1 MFPDRLS
8 IVLVGDASKFV
19 DQLKAQ
25 GFDNFERIPIA
36 ELDLTSPTLRKG
48 GKTSG
53 APVDVTPVSASSA
66 TSAAALDIVKK
77 IADAKGGL
85 TALRAVTSVDVSAKV
100 TISGDGAPVTMTT
113 RNIVSYPGKFRVEAD
128 TPSGKMVQ
136 VFTDSQAWLE
146 TPAGTI
152 DADAESRA
160 DYKASAARDL
170 IPLLVAA
177 ADGKVG
183 VTQLPA
189 ETSNGAPAVALRF
202 AIAAGGPLVL
212 IADAKTFQVRELR
225 YPTEAAP
232 DAPQAVERFD
242 DYRDVNGVRVAFHAR
257 VERDGVSIDRTVS
270 SLQFNVPLAA
280 SLFVKKPA

>member
-1 MFPDRLS
+1 
-8 IVLVGDASKFV
+8 VLVGDASKFV

-25 GFDNFERIPIA
+25 GFDNFERIPIG

-48 GKTSG
+48 GRPG
-53 APVDVTPVSASSA
+53 APAEPASAPA
-66 TSAAALDIVKK
+66 PTSAAALDLVKK
-77 IADAKGGL
+77 ITDAKGGL
-85 TALRAVTSVDVSAKV
+85 AALRAVSSVDVSANI
-100 TISGDGAPVTMTT
+100 TISGQGAPVKMST
-113 RNIVSYPGKFRVEAD
+113 RNLVLYPGKFRVEAD

-136 VFTDSQAWLE
+136 VFTDTQAWME

-152 DADAESRA
+152 DAEPEARA

-170 IPLLVAA
+170 IPLLIAA
-177 ADGKVG
+177 SDGKVG
-183 VTQLPA
+183 VTALPA
-189 ETSNGAPAVALRF
+189 ETVNGAPAVALRF

-212 IADAKTFQVRELR
+212 VADAKTFQVRELR
-225 YPTEAAP
+225 YPTESAS
-232 DAPQAVERFD
+232 DAPQAIERFD